1 MNRPLLSIIMP
12 VYNGEKY
19 LSNTLSCLLTQ
30 GYTEIEVICINDCS
44 TDGSLGVLREF
55 EKKDSRV
62 KCISLDKN
70 IGAGRARNIGIER
83 SVGAYIA
90 FLDADDE
97 IMPDILSDA
106 VSLIEETGAQQVVWG
121 AVEEHYNAQN
131 KHIRSVP
138 IVPNF
143 SVSEGERAVAHTALA
158 LEEQTLFGY
167 LWNSLYNA
175 DIIRNNAIKM
185 KDYIFYEDYFFNL
198 DFIKKTDKIAVMNK
212 VGYRYFK
219 RVNSSITHSFSNDY
233 YSLSYQRVKS
243 FYEYCVSSEIL
254 DRKAVNI
261 LANKLL
267 RYTLSALS
275 RNNNP
280 LAKLNGR
287 QRKEWVKSTIL
298 TDGLYTALLSED
310 ISTNPVFRLLKFAIN
325 KKLTSLCLFMGK
337 AVYYLR

>member
-1 MNRPLLSIIMP
+1 MSRPLLSIIMP

-19 LSNTLSCLLTQ
+19 LRNTLSCLLSQ
-30 GYTEIEVICINDCS
+30 SYSDIEVICINDCS
-44 TDGSLGVLREF
+44 TDGSLSILREF
-55 EKKDSRV
+55 EEKDSRI
-62 KCISLDKN
+62 KCVSLDKN

-97 IMPDILSDA
+97 IMPDIYKEA
-106 VSLIEETGAQQVVWG
+106 VSLIEETGAKQVVWG
-121 AVEEHYNAQN
+121 ASEEHYDS
-131 KHIRSVP
+131 KGKYIRSVP
-138 IVPNF
+138 IVPDF
-143 SVSEGERAVAHTALA
+143 CVSEGERAVAHTALA

-185 KDYIFYEDYFFNL
+185 KDYLFYEDYFFNL
-198 DFIKKTDKIAVMNK
+198 DFIKKTDKLAVMNK

-219 RVNSSITHSFSNDY
+219 RVNSSITHSFSKDY
-233 YSLSYQRVKS
+233 FSLSYERVKS
-243 FYEYCVSSEIL
+243 FYDYCTTTDTL
-254 DRKAVNI
+254 DERAVNV

-280 LAKLNGR
+280 LSELNGR
-287 QRKEWVKSTIL
+287 QRRAFVEDKLFSLE
-298 TDGLYTALLSED
+298 LYSLLLSGN
-310 ISTNPVFRLLKFAIN
+310 IGTNPVFRLLKFAIN
-325 KKLTSLCLFMGK
+325 KKLASLCLLMGK